1 MAVSKCPECNEVLS
15 TSVKQCLYCG
25 CKISACSKCGT
36 LNKAESNVCFECGS
50 QLENTKV
57 INQNINTVEKNEYDR
72 MTVEELV
79 ESCGKKGFYLAKNK
93 PKFMV
98 KIFNLIMFIEVIIC
112 LINIFLSLKEDI
124 FPMNIV
130 IYTILWFD
138 MCGIAIAICRFWDKL
153 QYYKGLG
160 HFVKVNN
167 VNIKSVVSNS
177 IFDKKEVPDFFERNK
192 KADVLNNIVTVQ
204 LINEGKWSTK
214 WEWRSIVSNVL
225 GFIQSVLVIIFL
237 SDNFSNPTTTQ
248 DMGEVL
254 ANFFDS
260 QSVELLFVV
269 VVIAVIRIIAFEII
283 SKKEKENRRDW
294 IKSNCSA
301 EVYSKYMANI
311 YND

>member
-15 TSVKQCLYCG
+15 TSAKQCLYCG

-36 LNKAESNVCFECGS
+36 LNKVESNVCFECGNR
-50 QLENTKV
+50 LENTKV
-57 INQNINTVEKNEYDR
+57 INQNINTIENNEYDR

-79 ESCGKKGFYLAKNK
+79 ESCGKKGFYSAKNK
-93 PKFMV
+93 PKFMA
-98 KIFNLIMFIEVIIC
+98 KIFTLGMLIEAIIC
-112 LINIFLSLKEDI
+112 LINIFLSLKEDVV
-124 FPMNIV
+124 PMDIV
-130 IYTILWFD
+130 IYTILYFGIF
-138 MCGIAIAICRFWDKL
+138 GIAIAVCETLDRL

-177 IFDKKEVPDFFERNK
+177 IFDKKEVPNFFERNK

-204 LINEGKWSTK
+204 MINEGKWSTK
-214 WEWRSIVSNVL
+214 WKWKSIVSSVL
-225 GFIQSVLVIIFL
+225 EFFQSVFVIIFL

-254 ANFFDS
+254 VNIFDS
-260 QSVELLFVV
+260 QSVELLIAVV
-269 VVIAVIRIIAFEII
+269 AIAVIRIIASVII
-283 SKKEKENRRDW
+283 PKKEKENRRNW

-301 EVYSKYMANI
+301 EIYSKYMANI